1 MDYKKLCFE
10 QSEIIEQLVGQNK
23 RLISA
28 LDQFVSIEREEEALR
43 EIEDKISGRS
53 KR

>member
-10 QSEIIEQLVGQNK
+10 QSEIIEQLVSQNK

-28 LDQFVSIEREEEALR
+28 LDQFVSVEAEEKFLSNIEK
-43 EIEDKISGRS
+43 KIQP
-53 KR
+53 